1 MIFKAQIPLISTRIT
16 QGTAVKSGLER
27 DTTNW
32 AEVAK
37 ALRDG
42 GLSALTHIK
51 LGKENIK

>member
-1 MIFKAQIPLISTRIT
+1 MIFKAQIPLISTRIP
-16 QGTAVKSGLER
+16 QGAAVKSGLER

-42 GLSALTHIK
+42 GALCPNPHQAR
-51 LGKENIK
+51 